1 MSGYVCSH
9 LYGHDVDFS
18 RCFWLR
24 INLRTMSRWGFKRIS
39 TLTNSFGPMES
50 RPRFTMSG
58 NADSENVLIDE
69 YAESPSLTST
79 Y

>member
-1 MSGYVCSH
+1 MSGYVYSH
-9 LYGHDVDFS
+9 LYDYGVDFS

-24 INLRTMSRWGFKRIS
+24 INLRTMSRWELRRIS
-39 TLTNSFGPMES
+39 TLTNSFGLMES

-58 NADSENVLIDE
+58 NADLENVLIDE